1 VKRGEENSKNGCWL
15 EGELELKKPRTRA
28 SPSCAAHDGHA
39 RVPLGIPTALS
50 PMSREFEPVRSLPEV
65 RFALYKGHFA
75 RNHLGESPGRSSD
88 RRFRVNEQKPTRNPR
103 AGPEVKSGTRADLKQ
118 KHLIRFNQDRLPA
131 SRMAREPRTRLDS
144 QEPALKPW
152 LNSETGKCKDDSEMP
167 RRRTPWYNGEKFF
180 KRTLKN
186 FERSRLTLCEPSW
199 PDTRKAKK
207 EIRNSASTYVALHWG
222 KIFLSSRS

>member
-1 VKRGEENSKNGCWL
+1 VRRGEENSKNGCWL
-15 EGELELKKPRTRA
+15 EGELEFKKPRTRA

-75 RNHLGESPGRSSD
+75 RNHLGESPGRSGD

-103 AGPEVKSGTRADLKQ
+103 TGPEVKSGTKAGLKR
-118 KHLIRFNQDRLPA
+118 KHLIRFNQDRPPA

-144 QEPALKPW
+144 QEPALK
-152 LNSETGKCKDDSEMP
+152 
-167 RRRTPWYNGEKFF
+167 
-180 KRTLKN
+180 TLAQ
-186 FERSRLTLCEPSW
+186 L
-199 PDTRKAKK
+199 
-207 EIRNSASTYVALHWG
+207 RNREVQ
-222 KIFLSSRS
+222 R